1 MTQTQRPPTLIPSVI
16 APAIQTG
23 ISASQSLSERLW
35 RRFATL
41 GGRFRTL
48 IIVIIVLTCLTA
60 LTVSL
65 SSSRAA
71 GDLSAIG
78 SVSIPSISAAQK
90 IVPYLEDIDA
100 RAADYLAN
108 TSATP
113 QPCVNSLTGQQM
125 GQFSAHDCANQ
136 IIDSDQQ
143 ALNHQLFLAGQ
154 NTAFP
159 GSQTALQQ
167 TQNGLE
173 TYIGDINLM
182 RHEYSLATPGNP
194 SDPHLLQAYQAE
206 RSAQT
211 ILLQQ
216 LAGRVANEPA
226 LPSCTLNGQTL
237 SPQAWPNAGIETNM
251 LCLSA
256 LGKPRLDSAYNDNVS
271 FFGVSLGLVFGL
283 SIYCCIFLFWS
294 TWSMVSTTR
303 KLFQP
308 ALILALLVAL
318 VSTSVV
324 LADFDAIYGH
334 NGYFSVIANDYNNVY
349 TVGTLEQEGAQ
360 VQADQARWLAAL
372 IFHDATSA
380 NQQWYPNGQARSQQ
394 VTSSLQQFVASQHAA
409 QNAPLLAKIQQDW
422 NSYNAQVKAVN
433 QLSLS
438 SGSTV
443 VLSRAENL
451 HLSQASAAFQTFTSA
466 IQQFSTAN
474 TNDYQSILNEA
485 SARLAALTT
494 WWAIIFPILGVLG
507 AWGISR
513 RLKDF

>member
-251 LCLSA
+251 LC
-256 LGKPRLDSAYNDNVS
+256 
-271 FFGVSLGLVFGL
+271 
-283 SIYCCIFLFWS
+283 
-294 TWSMVSTTR
+294 
-303 KLFQP
+303 
-308 ALILALLVAL
+308 
-318 VSTSVV
+318 
-324 LADFDAIYGH
+324 
-334 NGYFSVIANDYNNVY
+334 
-349 TVGTLEQEGAQ
+349 
-360 VQADQARWLAAL
+360 
-372 IFHDATSA
+372 
-380 NQQWYPNGQARSQQ
+380 
-394 VTSSLQQFVASQHAA
+394 
-409 QNAPLLAKIQQDW
+409 
-422 NSYNAQVKAVN
+422 
-433 QLSLS
+433 
-438 SGSTV
+438 
-443 VLSRAENL
+443 
-451 HLSQASAAFQTFTSA
+451 
-466 IQQFSTAN
+466 
-474 TNDYQSILNEA
+474 
-485 SARLAALTT
+485 
-494 WWAIIFPILGVLG
+494 
-507 AWGISR
+507 
-513 RLKDF
+513 